1 MNVKI
6 EKSEALGII
15 KAPPSKSIAHRMLIG
30 AGLADGK
37 SIIKGI
43 EMSGD
48 VSATVSCL
56 KEMGAK
62 IEIEGTTATVWGMDI
77 SKIKE
82 NITLNCN
89 ESGSTLRFFVP
100 LSLAVDKKVNF
111 CGSKTLFS
119 RPLTVYEEIFK
130 TENINYLKTEETLW
144 VKGKL
149 KGGNYKVKG
158 NISSQFISG
167 LLFLLPLIEKDSEI
181 NIIPPI
187 ESVSYIKLTIAA
199 LEKFGIKIS
208 WKDER
213 TLFIPGKQKYI
224 PCDSVVEG
232 DYSNTAFFD
241 AMNYL
246 SSDIKIEGLN
256 PESMQGDM
264 AYLRHFPAIERG
276 MPTINI
282 SDCPDLGP
290 VLFALSGVK
299 SGGVFTG
306 TRRLKIKESDRAGA
320 MAQELSKF
328 GIKVNV
334 MEDTVIVYPAE
345 FYPPKEKLNSHN
357 DHRIVM
363 ALTVLLMLTGGE
375 IEGAEAVNKSFPGFF
390 DKLRELNVKFEIKVN
405 ENEYDI

>member
-6 EKSEALGII
+6 EKCVASGTI

-30 AGLADGK
+30 AGLSEGK
-37 SIIKGI
+37 SVIKGI

-48 VSATVSCL
+48 ISATINCL
-56 KEMGAK
+56 KTMGAE
-62 IEIEGTTATVWGMDI
+62 IEINDDTATIYGMDI

-82 NITLNCN
+82 DITLNCN

-100 LSLAVDKKVNF
+100 LALISGKKISF

-119 RPLTVYEEIFK
+119 RPLSVYEEIFK
-130 TENINYLKTEETLW
+130 AQNINYSKTEENLW

-167 LLFLLPLIEKDSEI
+167 LLFLLPLLEKDSEI

-187 ESVSYIKLTIAA
+187 ESVSYIKLTIMA

-213 TLFIPGKQKYI
+213 TLFVPGNQKYI
-224 PCDSVVEG
+224 ACDGEVEG
-232 DYSNTAFFD
+232 DYSNTAFFE

-246 SSDIKIEGLN
+246 GSDIKIDGLN

-299 SGGVFTG
+299 SGAIFTG

-334 MEDTVIVYPAE
+334 MEDTVTVYPAE
-345 FYPPKEKLNSHN
+345 FYPPKDVLSSHN

-363 ALTVLLMLTGGE
+363 ALTVLLMMTGGE

-390 DKLRELNVKFEIKVN
+390 EKLIKIN
-405 ENEYDI
+405 GKIKIEN